1 MKKLPMIT
9 EAMALEA
16 MRVIEDYVEQDEEHR
31 SVMLVLYNENGG
43 HVMWHGEEPQFM
55 PMMLGF
61 LNESPEMLTQLHN
74 LLKTLE
80 AEGLRT
86 VRHMLDSETD
96 EEGGES

>member
-1 MKKLPMIT
+1 MKKLPKIT

-16 MRVIEDYVEQDEEHR
+16 MRVIDDYVEQDEEHR

-43 HVMWHGEEPQFM
+43 HVMWHGEGTQFM

-61 LNESPEMLTQLHN
+61 LNENPEMLTQLHN

-80 AEGLRT
+80 AVGIRN
-86 VRHMLDSETD
+86 VRHILDSKTD